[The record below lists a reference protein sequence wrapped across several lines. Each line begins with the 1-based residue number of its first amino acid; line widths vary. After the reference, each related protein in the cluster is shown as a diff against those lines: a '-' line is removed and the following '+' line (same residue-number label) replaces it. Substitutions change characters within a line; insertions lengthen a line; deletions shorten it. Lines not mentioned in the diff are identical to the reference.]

1 MKSEKQR
8 ILVTGANG
16 LLGQKLVQR
25 LKDDL
30 EIVLFASGKG
40 ESRLPK
46 SWAGSYTW
54 ITLDVSDRKKVA
66 SVFEEVQ
73 PDVVIHTAAMTQV
86 DDCEKDKEACWT
98 ANVDAVA
105 NLVAASER
113 QKAHFVHVSTD
124 FIFDGEN
131 GPYFEEA
138 EPNPINFYG
147 WSKLAA
153 ERIVMGSK
161 TSWAIARTVL
171 VYGIAQDMS
180 RSNIILWVKKSLE
193 QGKSIQVVN
202 DQWRSP
208 TLADDLA
215 DGCILL
221 AKKHAEGIF
230 NISGRDFLTPYQM
243 AILTAD
249 YFGLDKNLIQESN
262 STIFTQPAK
271 RPRKTGFIID
281 KAIAELGYA
290 PKSFIDG
297 IGILAKQLILAE
309 S

>member
-1 MKSEKQR
+1 MKSEKQW

-46 SWAGSYTW
+46 SWEGSYTW
-54 ITLDVSDRKKVA
+54 ITLDVSDGKQVE
-66 SVFEEVQ
+66 SVFEEVR

-105 NLVAASER
+105 HLVAASER

-124 FIFDGEN
+124 FIFDGKN
-131 GPYFEEA
+131 GPYSEEA

-153 ERIVMGSK
+153 ERLVIGSK

-208 TLADDLA
+208 TLAEDLA

-221 AKKHAEGIF
+221 AKKHAAGVY
-230 NISGRDFLTPYQM
+230 NISGKDFLTPYQM
-243 AILTAD
+243 AILTAE

-271 RPRKTGFIID
+271 RPPKTGFIID